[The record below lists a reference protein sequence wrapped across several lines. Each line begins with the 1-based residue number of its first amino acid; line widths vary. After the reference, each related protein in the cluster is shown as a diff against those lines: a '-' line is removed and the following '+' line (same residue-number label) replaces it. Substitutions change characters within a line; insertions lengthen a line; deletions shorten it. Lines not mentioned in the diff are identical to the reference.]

1 MIIDVSQSV
10 AQIAL
15 WLDEKLAE
23 LPFADVG
30 VVGTIHKGRLTKV
43 RFEQTVKE
51 VSDVTG
57 VCTEKRNDLGK

>member
-1 MIIDVSQSV
+1 MIVDVSQSV

-30 VVGTIHKGRLTKV
+30 VVGTIHKGRLTKI

-51 VSDVTG
+51 VSDVTDIYSKKK
-57 VCTEKRNDLGK
+57 TT